1 MKRLANLGAMAPVG
15 VGPGVAKPTPGDE
28 LSVGEALT
36 KKRQD
41 LAEFMGCSIEVVDD
55 LEALTAGE
63 KVKVKICGTHAD
75 GSELEGSGGAFGA
88 GAGSA
93 GSARCCVGADNR
105 HKVFGSAAQSGLRE
119 WFEYRCNLVREGTRT
134 GSREGTDAH

>member
-63 KVKVKICGTHAD
+63 KVKVREQLRT
-75 GSELEGSGGAFGA
+75 
-88 GAGSA
+88 
-93 GSARCCVGADNR
+93 RR
-105 HKVFGSAAQSGLRE
+105 AQR
-119 WFEYRCNLVREGTRT
+119 R
-134 GSREGTDAH
+134 

>member
-1 MKRLANLGAMAPVG
+1 MAPVG

-63 KVKVKICGTHAD
+63 KG
-75 GSELEGSGGAFGA
+75 EGEDLGHPTQS
-88 GAGSA
+88 SA
-93 GSARCCVGADNR
+93 G
-105 HKVFGSAAQSGLRE
+105 L
-119 WFEYRCNLVREGTRT
+119 
-134 GSREGTDAH
+134 